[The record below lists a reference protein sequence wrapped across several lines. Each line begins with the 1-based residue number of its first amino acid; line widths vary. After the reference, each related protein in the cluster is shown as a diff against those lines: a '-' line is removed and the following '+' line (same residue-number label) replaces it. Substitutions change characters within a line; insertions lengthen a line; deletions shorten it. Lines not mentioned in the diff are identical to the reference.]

1 MYDKQS
7 RWSELRRPNTKIIA
21 QIKVES
27 DLKNLIQCANIND
40 IIPNIIADGKWL
52 IDN

>member
-1 MYDKQS
+1 MNRINKI
-7 RWSELRRPNTKIIA
+7 LIPNMIA
-21 QIKVES
+21 QIKVEN

-40 IIPNIIADGKWL
+40 VPPNIIADGKWL